1 LTKSAGET
9 NKLRGKP
16 PKNAQEQEML
26 NQVLVRKIDK
36 DQVEIEKLK
45 KENIMLLSRCEKKSR
60 EPELLK
66 RIETLEQ
73 ELQQALINETNSDDF
88 K

>member
-1 LTKSAGET
+1 
-9 NKLRGKP
+9 
-16 PKNAQEQEML
+16 
-26 NQVLVRKIDK
+26 
-36 DQVEIEKLK
+36 
-45 KENIMLLSRCEKKSR
+45 MLLSRCEKKSR

-88 K
+88 KKTIRTLSKQNKELGQTIV